1 MKNEP
6 LKGVT
11 VKEEKMGNFS
21 KWEVEDAMR
30 DLKRAEMHKQNPEL
44 MEQVG
49 KLIKKEVKAI
59 SSLADIKAIKKA
71 KSMEDM
77 EEGEED

>member
-11 VKEEKMGNFS
+11 VKEEKMGSFS

-59 SSLADIKAIKKA
+59 SSLADIKAIKKQ
-71 KSMEDM
+71 KI
-77 EEGEED
+77 EEMDEEEED